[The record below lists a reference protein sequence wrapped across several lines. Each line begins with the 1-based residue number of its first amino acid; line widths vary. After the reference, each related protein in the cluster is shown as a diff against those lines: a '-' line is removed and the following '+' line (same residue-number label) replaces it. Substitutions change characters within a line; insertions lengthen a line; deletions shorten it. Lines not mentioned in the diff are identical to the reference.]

1 MIINTGERMASMMTR
16 TEEIMKVVA
25 ANHGQS
31 IAELEEEMNLTSA
44 QLEELVAFIIAACG
58 QK

>member
-31 IAELEEEMNLTSA
+31 VEELVEELGVGPE